1 MNNKVKFT
9 GGARLG
15 FANSTWPLATLT
27 ITSERLDINGSLVG
41 SYSFNK
47 EDVDSIEPYY
57 NIPFIGQG
65 IKINHHVPNYKRKVI
80 FWTFKNPHDIIEK
93 IRSTGFLDPQTDKPS
108 NHEINNQVINKQKQG
123 GFPVKIPFLVS
134 ILVIWNLLF
143 FADIKNY
150 LGNELS
156 NKPLGNG
163 ALIALGFLFIVSL
176 LTLISKDFRKIVLK
190 EGRELKEINRFL
202 YFIMIICTVM
212 FIGLWNF

>member
-1 MNNKVKFT
+1 MNNKFKFT

-15 FANSTWPLATLT
+15 FANCTWPLATLT
-27 ITSERLDINGSLVG
+27 ITSERLDINASLIG

-47 EDVDSIEPYY
+47 EDIDSIEPYN

-65 IKINHHVPNYKRKVI
+65 IKIKHHVPNYKQKVI
-80 FWTFKNPHDIIEK
+80 FWTFRDPHNIIAK
-93 IRSTGFLDPQTDKPS
+93 IRSTGFLDHQSDRS
-108 NHEINNQVINKQKQG
+108 NNHEINNQIINKQQQG

-150 LGNELS
+150 FGNELS

-163 ALIALGFLFIVSL
+163 ALIALGFLFVVSL
-176 LTLISKDFRKIVLK
+176 LTIISKDFRKIVLK

-202 YFIMIICTVM
+202 YFIMVICTVM